1 MNILSNFMMGYIIIV
16 ALYFSGFIIKL
27 FWEQL
32 KPLS

>member
-27 FWEQL
+27 F
-32 KPLS
+32 